1 MTEGGA
7 TAILRDMPGDAAG
20 RSLYSLQPREGDAL
34 VFDHSILHT
43 GEVLRFGTKVLL
55 RTDVMYRLSP

>member
-1 MTEGGA
+1 
-7 TAILRDMPGDAAG
+7 MPGDAAG
-20 RSLYSLQPREGDAL
+20 RSLYSPQPREGDAL